1 MTAASTTRPLLPSA
15 SQRRQL
21 RRRTVRHRPPP
32 SAPSATTPNR
42 SPVVPSGPQWSPV
55 VPSTRLGA
63 VSSHSCCVHFRGRTM
78 VCLSFACELLTAILW
93 PHTSPAAPHYAADQS
108 TPMGTLYTLFSLHS
122 KLSSGYGHHARSH
135 GTRRE
140 YESPRV
146 RLEPRE
152 ALTRAYSE
160 AALTPPPRS
169 ILRWSQPR
177 WTA

>member
-1 MTAASTTRPLLPSA
+1 MAFIAAGTRGQIGLAKSPSGA
-15 SQRRQL
+15 G
-21 RRRTVRHRPPP
+21 RTNVQATQPIVVRHRSQQPTAPRATGWHAP
-32 SAPSATTPNR
+32 SRSAPWHRKAVLRWLRNTDVSGLLAAGHAALGSTEDAAQAVAMARSR
-42 SPVVPSGPQWSPV
+42 SPLPT
-55 VPSTRLGA
+55 STRH
-63 VSSHSCCVHFRGRTM
+63 V
-78 VCLSFACELLTAILW
+78 
-93 PHTSPAAPHYAADQS
+93 API
-108 TPMGTLYTLFSLHS
+108 HS
-122 KLSSGYGHHARSH
+122 KLSSGYGRHARSH

-160 AALTPPPRS
+160 AALTPPPRP